1 MFEEKTPTL
10 GGRCFVGRPDRRRP
24 GEDKEQT
31 GIMFPQVKDSKVSR
45 NQQQLGEEHGTDPP

>member
-31 GIMFPQVKDSKVSR
+31 GIMFPQVKE
-45 NQQQLGEEHGTDPP
+45 QQDFQEPTAARGRAWN